1 MMDKVIYIEEQFHCY
16 IHDSLNII
24 SDIVEISVQNNINVR
39 EKEDIY
45 IILKEYAKLLPISK
59 T

>member
-1 MMDKVIYIEEQFHCY
+1 MDKVIYIEEQFHCY